1 MKDLMCRYE
10 ELNGVITGLG
20 EQISQNS
27 ENKAV
32 VSQARKTQE

>member
-27 ENKAV
+27 ENEYIKKLL
-32 VSQARKTQE
+32 S